1 MKLFIKDLFFFIFIC
16 LVAPLLI
23 LVMGYLYFDPFKI
36 VKKYDDFSYSYV
48 VPNRDYISTEMFLNN
63 YKKQGYNSFIFGSS
77 RTMGFSPISWKTY
90 LPKKAKPFVFD
101 ASGESIYGIYKKML
115 FLDSKKVKIDNAII
129 LLCRDASFLID
140 ANPVDHHLFMKHPEI
155 SKESMLTFQF
165 NFFTDYLRP
174 KFLFAYYTY
183 TFSKKY
189 RFYMDGYIEKRKIIF
204 DKVTNQMKILD
215 QEYEIKENEKAY
227 YRKRKA
233 IFYTRY
239 KEETDSVAK
248 INNKHIFMLKEI
260 KRILSKNRT
269 NYKVIISPMYDQVKF
284 NPIDLKILKI
294 FFQNHLYDFSGKNSY
309 NQSKTNFYESTHFRP
324 IVGDSIYKIVYK

>member
-1 MKLFIKDLFFFIFIC
+1 
-16 LVAPLLI
+16 
-23 LVMGYLYFDPFKI
+23 
-36 VKKYDDFSYSYV
+36 
-48 VPNRDYISTEMFLNN
+48 
-63 YKKQGYNSFIFGSS
+63 
-77 RTMGFSPISWKTY
+77 MGFSPISWKAY
-90 LPKKAKPFVFD
+90 LPQKSKPFVFD

-129 LLCRDASFLID
+129 LLCRDASFLTD

-155 SKESMLTFQF
+155 SNESRLDFQYK
-165 NFFTDYLRP
+165 FFTDYLRP

-189 RFYMDGYIEKRKIIF
+189 RPFMEGYLEHRKIIF

-215 QEYEIKENEKAY
+215 QEKEIKENEKAY

-239 KEETDSVAK
+239 KEETDTEAK
-248 INNKHIFMLKEI
+248 INNKHIIMLKEI
-260 KRILSKNRT
+260 KRILLKNRT

-284 NPIDLKILKI
+284 NPTDLKILKN